1 MLLLCP
7 ELSLFRSTRHRWNRF
22 ICLAFCYLVAAS
34 DDLARLAFV
43 SNGGSTREKQR
54 TSGTSSSYEQAK
66 LNSQGQYGSFP
77 TLPFL
82 EDDMIS
88 NYTEHSANERTF
100 LAWLRTGIAV
110 VAFGF
115 VLEKFN
121 LFILALASTAG
132 EVSKT
137 IRLDRVSGPFAR
149 YEGFALMAAGIVLI
163 LMGYLRFLRDGRM
176 IDDPEVVK
184 SPGVTTELFV
194 TVLLA
199 LLVTA
204 YCVALLTD

>member
-1 MLLLCP
+1 
-7 ELSLFRSTRHRWNRF
+7 
-22 ICLAFCYLVAAS
+22 
-34 DDLARLAFV
+34 
-43 SNGGSTREKQR
+43 
-54 TSGTSSSYEQAK
+54 
-66 LNSQGQYGSFP
+66 
-77 TLPFL
+77 
-82 EDDMIS
+82 MIS